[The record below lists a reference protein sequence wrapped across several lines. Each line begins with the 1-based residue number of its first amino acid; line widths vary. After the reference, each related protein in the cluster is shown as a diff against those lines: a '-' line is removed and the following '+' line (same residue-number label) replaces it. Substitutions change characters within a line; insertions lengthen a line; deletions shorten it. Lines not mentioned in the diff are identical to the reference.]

1 MMKSR
6 WYGTMQNGR
15 SRKSARGQV
24 SKGNEMEMNK
34 LLIAT
39 NNQGKVKELHELLT
53 DTEILLVTPADI
65 HLDLDVHEDGNTY
78 AENAAKKA
86 VAFARASGLISLAD
100 DSGLEVDALDG
111 APGLYSARYG
121 STNGEKLSDA
131 GRRQFLLQNL
141 KDKPRPWI
149 ARFHATIAVA
159 IPEPLWSQA
168 ARRLQVQEHT
178 LMGTRAPG
186 LHMFEGY
193 CPGEIIP
200 EERGTGGFGYDPI
213 FLLPELGKTM
223 AELSMEEKNRLSHRA
238 RAVMNAKETL
248 RSLFSRNGE

>member
-1 MMKSR
+1 
-6 WYGTMQNGR
+6 
-15 SRKSARGQV
+15 
-24 SKGNEMEMNK
+24 MNDLTGSP

-39 NNQGKVKELHELLT
+39 NNKGKVKELHELLR
-53 DTEILLVTPADI
+53 DTNIHLVTPVEI
-65 HLDLDVHEDGNTY
+65 QLDLDVHEDGTTY

-86 VAFARASGLISLAD
+86 IAFARASGLISIAD

-141 KDKPRPWI
+141 KGKPHPWT

-159 IPEPLWSQA
+159 IPESLWSQT
-168 ARRLQVQEHT
+168 ARRVRIQEQV
-178 LMGTRAPG
+178 PG

-200 EERGTGGFGYDPI
+200 DERGTGGFGYDPI

-223 AELSMEEKNRLSHRA
+223 AELSMDEKNRLSHRA

-248 RSLFSRNGE
+248 KALFSGTDYYS